1 MDMYN
6 TGNPVGSTAPK
17 DLSDNAQVFD
27 RISVGTDPW
36 VTSRLGQKLWSLS
49 GMNYEF
55 NNAQEGREAQ
65 FQDFLAASGFVWI
78 GDYGAGL
85 TFTSRSQ
92 YMVRDGNAYRL
103 AASTTVPYTVTG
115 NWALEQDKFTLV
127 NSDQV
132 LRQDLAEST
141 GAGLVGAEAPD
152 GTPVTVQALLKDMNP
167 EYPVPAFSQTAAAL
181 QTGPMIVDLQGK
193 LRSTNSPSDA
203 AYNFDVLSNILAG
216 LPNGA
221 EIQMPAR
228 GLFLCD
234 GGLIVDSTGVSLR
247 GSNSGGA
254 YDSAWLKFN
263 DGADALTIKRAG
275 FHMQG
280 VILAGASNSATG
292 FGNDVN
298 HDCLNF
304 EMPTNDCDAVIID
317 SGLLFFRDLI
327 TVKNATARNIRT
339 NNVLF
344 SGSRRAFSYTH
355 LGGTEARDFEFYDNR
370 YHGIGRETHTNAAI
384 IYCEP
389 AANVRGITVC
399 GGVADFSVE
408 IMRGYASNTNIKS
421 VSMKGAQ
428 RGFINVDATGH
439 GQGFVRRGFNVADAT
454 FQPEAGRTLAH
465 SALRFAGTA
474 GFYNLDGFVSMGSS
488 GHGVEVDSIDA
499 CISNTLV
506 HNAGQLA
513 DATYSGYLIG
523 PNSAR
528 VTFAGLVEYKQG
540 VLEAA
545 ANKAKY
551 AVENAGTGTRFATQV
566 EQFGLPAAASY
577 SIAAGRVSFGPDPAI
592 QPRRTSYAETAPT
605 TGSWTTGDRVI
616 KTTPVVGQ
624 PRAWVCSSGGTP
636 GTWVSEGVL

>member
-1 MDMYN
+1 MAYN
-6 TGNPVGSTAPK
+6 TNNPVGSTDPR
-17 DLSDNAQVFD
+17 DLYDNAGNLDKFVNGDAPFYPD
-27 RISVGTDPW
+27 
-36 VTSRLGQKLWSLS
+36 RLGQQRKSWS
-49 GMNYEF
+49 GMEADF
-55 NNAQEGREAQ
+55 SSAQEGREAAFDQ
-65 FQDFLAASGFVWI
+65 FLEASAFIWI

-92 YMVRDGNAYRL
+92 YTVRDGNAYRL
-103 AASTTVPYTVTG
+103 AVSTTIPYTSTG
-115 NWALEQDKFTLV
+115 NWALEQTKFSLV
-127 NSDQV
+127 NLDAI
-132 LRQDLAEST
+132 LRQDLAEIT
-141 GAGLVGAEAPD
+141 GSELVGAESPA
-152 GTPVTVQALLKDMNP
+152 GTQVTVQDLLKEMNS
-167 EYPVPAFSQTAAAL
+167 EYPVAAYSQNAGAL
-181 QTGPMIVDLQGK
+181 QTGPMIVNLQGK
-193 LRSTNSPSDA
+193 IRSTNSPSDA
-203 AYNFDVLSNILAG
+203 AYNYGVLSDILAG

-221 EIQMPAR
+221 ELQMPAR

-234 GGLIVDSTGVSLR
+234 GGLIVDSFGISLH

-263 DGADALTIKRAG
+263 DGADALTIKKPG
-275 FHMQG
+275 FHMRG
-280 VILAGASNSATG
+280 VVLAGASSPVSG
-292 FGNDVN
+292 FGNDVA

-304 EMPTNDCDAVIID
+304 EMPTNDCDAVIVD
-317 SGLLFFRDLI
+317 SGLISFRDLI
-327 TVKNATARNIRT
+327 AVKNAAARNIRT

-355 LGGTEARDFEFYDNR
+355 LGGLEARDFEFYDNR
-370 YHGIGRETHTNAAI
+370 YHGIGRETHSNAAI

-389 AANVRGITVC
+389 AANVRGVTVC

-454 FQPEAGRTLAH
+454 YQPDTARTLPH
-465 SALRFAGTA
+465 SALRFMGAA

-488 GHGVEVDSIDA
+488 GHGVEVDSADA

-506 HNAGQLA
+506 HNAGQLT
-513 DATYSGYLIG
+513 DGTYSGYCVG

-528 VTFAGLVEYKQG
+528 VTFAGCVEYKQG
-540 VLEAA
+540 VIEVVV
-545 ANKAKY
+545 NKAKY
-551 AVENAGTGTRFATQV
+551 AVENAGTGTRFVTQV
-566 EQFGLPAAASY
+566 EQFGLTATASY
-577 SIAAGRVSFGPDPAI
+577 SIAAGKVSFGPDPAI
-592 QPRRTSYAETAPT
+592 QPRRTSYAEAAPT

-616 KTTPVVGQ
+616 KVTPAVGQ
-624 PRAWVCSSGGTP
+624 PKAWTCTLGGAP